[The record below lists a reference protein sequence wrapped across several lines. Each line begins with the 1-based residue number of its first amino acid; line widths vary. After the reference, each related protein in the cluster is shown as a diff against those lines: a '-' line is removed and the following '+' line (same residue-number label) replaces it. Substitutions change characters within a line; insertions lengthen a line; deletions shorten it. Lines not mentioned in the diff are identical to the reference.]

1 LVAEARQELDADR
14 RKELYLQ
21 IQRNVQQDSPF
32 VFMFQNVAQSALRS
46 NVEGFISGPSFDQV
60 FYRDVTKS

>member
-1 LVAEARQELDADR
+1 
-14 RKELYLQ
+14 
-21 IQRNVQQDSPF
+21 
-32 VFMFQNVAQSALRS
+32 VFMFQNVSQAALRS